1 MWPVMEQRLAR
12 FRELEEQL
20 SDPAVAGDHAKF
32 AVVAKEHGSLA
43 KQVKPY
49 LEYRQLAAAVE
60 ESEALLGGDPEMAA
74 LAEEE
79 LATLRP
85 KRDALHARIEDQLL
99 VDPAEDFATMI
110 VEIRGGTGGD
120 EAALFAGDLY
130 EMYTRYA
137 RTKGW
142 AVEEISYSPGEAG
155 GFKEVTFGLKGDGAY
170 QYLRYESGGHRVQRV
185 PKTETQ
191 GRIHTSAATV
201 AVLPEPDEVQVAID
215 PEDIEWER
223 MRAGGAGGQ
232 HVNKTES
239 AVRIWYKKG
248 TPDEMEVKCQDER
261 SQGKNY
267 DKAMR
272 VLRGRLFERQQEK
285 LHKERADM
293 RKSLIGTG
301 DRNARIRT
309 YNFPQNRVTDHRI
322 EFTLYKLDAVVAG
335 DLDPLIGPILDHAKQ
350 QKLAPHFPGRTDVTA
365 DRLDDQGAA
374 RLDDRLPR
382 QEGAGAGVRPARSAN
397 PPRPRP
403 RLHEGRSPRPVR
415 RTTGRRRPR

>member
-1 MWPVMEQRLAR
+1 MIPAMDQKLAR
-12 FRELEEQL
+12 FRELEAQL
-20 SDPAVAGDHAKF
+20 ADPEIAGNHARF
-32 AVVAKEHGSLA
+32 SPVAKELA
-43 KQVKPY
+43 ALTKQVKPY
-49 LEYRQLAAAVE
+49 EELLAVE
-60 ESEALLGGDPEMAA
+60 ASIRGAEELLADADMAP

-79 LATLRP
+79 LAQLRP
-85 KRDALHARIEDQLL
+85 KRDALRAKVEDQLL
-99 VDPAEDFATMI
+99 IDPAEDFDTLI
-110 VEIRGGTGGD
+110 VEIRAGTGGD
-120 EAALFAGDLY
+120 EAALFAGNLY

-137 RTKGW
+137 RTKRW
-142 AVEEISYSPGEAG
+142 QIEELSYHPGEAG
-155 GFKEVTFGLKGDGAY
+155 GFKEVSFGVKGDEVY
-170 QYLRYESGGHRVQRV
+170 RWLRYESGGHRVQRV
-185 PKTETQ
+185 PATETQ

-201 AVLPEPDEVQVAID
+201 AVLPEPDEVQVTID

-267 DKAMR
+267 DQAMR
-272 VLRGRLFERQQEK
+272 ILRGRLFEKQQQK

-322 EFTLYKLDAVVAG
+322 EFTLYKLDAVLAG
-335 DLDPLIGPILDHAKQ
+335 EMDGIIQPLLDHARKE
-350 QKLAPHFPGRTDVTA
+350 KLG
-365 DRLDDQGAA
+365 
-374 RLDDRLPR
+374 
-382 QEGAGAGVRPARSAN
+382 EAGK
-397 PPRPRP
+397 
-403 RLHEGRSPRPVR
+403 
-415 RTTGRRRPR
+415 